1 MLIAS
6 AKTVSAPK
14 LDQTGGSTDLSEDK
28 THAMQETP
36 IPYLGHIKAV
46 ISSLI
51 EPSAV
56 HRVASLNYE
65 RLVRSL

>member
-6 AKTVSAPK
+6 AKTVSEPK

-36 IPYLGHIKAV
+36 IPNTG
-46 ISSLI
+46 LI
-51 EPSAV
+51 
-56 HRVASLNYE
+56 LIT
-65 RLVRSL
+65 LKQ